1 MGVRGEIAEV
11 RIRSAVREA
20 VDHAD
25 AVLDIAGL
33 RALRVLLHAGVSAYW
48 PLVKATPVQQIHA
61 YSKTVQTLCQH
72 WDSRSEGYVPDPVVS
87 ARQRAQQRDV
97 IEWLEL
103 CAARSGTRWIE
114 PVESVASY
122 VMMVVQGSVLRW
134 LADCDD
140 EVVLVA
146 FDDLVSNLVTRAIDA

>member
-11 RIRSAVREA
+11 RLRSAVREA

-25 AVLDIAGL
+25 AVSDCTGL

-48 PLVKATPVQQIHA
+48 PLVKARPVQQIHA
-61 YSKTVQTLCQH
+61 YEKTVQTLCQH
-72 WDSRSEGYVPDPVVS
+72 WDSRDDYVPDPVIS
-87 ARQRAQQRDV
+87 QRQRAQQRDV
-97 IEWLEL
+97 VEWLEL

-114 PVESVASY
+114 PVDSVAAY
-122 VMMVVQGSVLRW
+122 VITVVQGSVLRW

-140 EVVLVA
+140 EAILVA
-146 FDDLVSNLVTRAIDA
+146 FDDLVSNLVTRAIDS

>member
-25 AVLDIAGL
+25 AVLDITGL

-48 PLVKATPVQQIHA
+48 PLVKSTPVQQIHA
-61 YSKTVQTLCQH
+61 YSKTVQSLCRH
-72 WDSRSEGYVPDPVVS
+72 WDSGPDYVPDPVIS
-87 ARQRAQQRDV
+87 ERQRAQQRDV

-122 VMMVVQGSVLRW
+122 VIMVVQGSVLRW

>member
-25 AVLDIAGL
+25 AVLDFAGL

-48 PLVKATPVQQIHA
+48 PLVKSAPVQQIHA
-61 YSKTVQTLCQH
+61 YEKTVQTLCAH
-72 WDSRSEGYVPDPVVS
+72 WDSQAGYVPDPVVS
-87 ARQRAQQRDV
+87 QRQRAQQRDV
-97 IEWLEL
+97 VEWLEL
-103 CAARSGTRWIE
+103 CAARSGTHWIE
-114 PVESVASY
+114 PVESVAAY
-122 VMMVVQGSVLRW
+122 VITVVQGSVLRW

-140 EVVLVA
+140 EAILVA
-146 FDDLVSNLVTRAIDA
+146 FDDLVSNLVTRAIEA